1 MNKKIFIGLIAFT
14 LSICTFFAQAQ
25 TKYLSGIYTIG
36 GNNANYSSIQK
47 AVTELLSTRTEV
59 IGRVTF
65 NIRPGI
71 YNENITIKPF
81 KGASAKN
88 VVVFKS
94 ETGRAA
100 DVQIIDD
107 GDNTLYNNS
116 VIRLEG
122 CRYVSFQDL
131 TIENNRVLSSTN
143 SFASVFHL
151 TYYRD
156 NVKLSAD
163 YNTINRCI
171 LKLDST
177 FTIFNGNAIGIVSSD
192 INNTSGLANCAN
204 YNSIINNTFYGGAF
218 AIRLL
223 GVSTTKPCKGNKI
236 NNNKIYATICGI
248 DVDYNNIPL
257 IANNQ
262 ITIRPDPSQSQ
273 FGIRVRNAAGNF
285 SFYNN
290 QIKNYGNFGMF
301 FNNVNG
307 GSAAYVYNNI
317 ISGTTK
323 ASFSRGIH
331 VEFSKSIQFLH
342 NTIFYSSAFN
352 LENACFVIET
362 STTERPISRI
372 SIKNNIFHTS
382 LGAATVI
389 IKSLTAVD
397 TFNYNNYFITAGTRL
412 AIIGSTQ
419 CATLTALKTATGKNG
434 QSFNLNPNF
443 PSNTNLRLNN
453 KGLIRKAYILPFIT
467 FDFENHPRDPEMPD
481 VGADEVIR
489 SPHDLEVFE
498 LDKNFVPRE
507 GSNVIPVVIKNDGL
521 LSINSQNGHKMAIK
535 YRINNGPF
543 NQVDSFTLTQLS
555 LSYSKQVFNL
565 STPWIIPA
573 PGQYTMEIRV
583 EPAYPGDTWFD
594 NDTLILNLC
603 VGLNGRY
610 TIGGPVGLKNYP
622 TFASALAAFSCGI
635 GGPTIFDIYPGTYST
650 PFSVPTIKGASPT
663 KTLTFRS
670 FSGNAAD
677 VIIQNTVLS
686 QNQTN
691 HHVIQL
697 DGADYVNFK
706 NITLTNL
713 STSSYASGFHI
724 STGSNNITIDSC
736 IINLPVSANIND
748 FKYGVIAAFK
758 TKIDSAVKAD
768 FLTIKNSTIKN
779 GFAGIQFVGRSSSFK
794 SIGTVIYNNK
804 IDSAFGFGINTLNAA
819 IENVS
824 WNNITLK
831 SASSLSSEGIK
842 ISASKSDGIIS
853 GNKIS
858 NAGFRGIN
866 LSSVEGITALTISNN
881 MLAGGYKT
889 TLSGAGIYL
898 NEVNKINIYHN
909 SVYYDKAPV
918 TSPNTSSAFFLA
930 AGVNVSLMNN
940 IFYNPAGGYAF
951 YVTNQTSIRA
961 SNNNIYY
968 TDNNAT
974 AGNYAYYGSSGGDR
988 SNLTSLKQAMIGF
1001 ETKSLEINP
1010 QFTSVYNL
1018 HTANPLIDN
1027 KGVFIPA
1034 IAIDIDKQTRNPLN
1048 TDIGADEFIL
1058 NAKDMALIEI
1068 QPLVFSTDPN
1078 TIKVKIMNL
1087 GSTSLNG
1094 NTVKLQYS
1102 ATPGVWVPT
1111 IGESFTPTVNT
1122 ASSLDTSYSSLVYS
1136 FTTTFNATTNTTY
1149 QFAVRIDPSNRVTGD
1164 PVTSNDSV
1172 KNIICTGLK
1181 TGIYTIGG
1189 TSPSFATFTDAAASL
1204 ACGITGPVTFNV
1216 RPGTYNERF
1225 TISNPKNTSATN
1237 LIVFKSETGNAADVI
1252 INSNGVS
1259 APTTRNII
1267 RLNRSNYVQIK
1278 NMTLKNSSAALLGS
1292 SAIQITSDARNI
1304 LIKGCIINM
1313 DTASSTPNIY
1323 GITTSDS
1330 SNITSASKGGSNI
1343 QIIKNEINGGAI
1355 GISVRG
1361 TSQYERDFGVTIDS
1375 NIINNTANYGIFSS
1389 NVDLSSLNQNVIKMR
1404 KNQLN
1409 STGINVIL
1417 DRADTRITNNKIT
1430 NASSVGMALND
1441 IIGINGLLVANNMIG
1456 GGFRFG
1462 LDGYGLSLDKVYPLN
1477 LYNNSINYDGNSVNS
1492 AALKMDIN
1500 TKGVRMLNNSIY
1512 NSNNG
1517 FALLIDD
1524 PNSIDTSD
1532 NNNMATKTGLFARVS
1547 AFDYLTFDEYRDV
1560 YLKDDNGISVDPD
1573 YFTTT
1578 NLKVTN
1584 TFLDAAGVVI
1594 PEITKDI
1601 EGQPRDPKFPD
1612 IGADE
1617 FVVLGD
1623 VKIESIDN
1631 PLPPPE
1637 VYPTKIPVVIS
1648 VKNIGLSKVSGLN
1661 VKYFVDNVEMAN
1673 EVIPVEEP
1681 YRPLLPADLLTYT
1694 FETEITPTL
1703 TGNYT
1708 LRVEAY
1714 LLNDTT
1720 PLNNVLSST
1729 FFSSISSITD
1739 GKMDAYV
1746 SPVNSTVEQF
1756 TPVSV
1761 LIKNTGTDTI
1771 SNFNVNYTIRGG
1783 KNGTVTKTEL
1793 ISSSI
1798 APQEVVSH
1806 IFDDVLDCDP
1816 SAVRVLSTYLS
1827 DVEDDLNQ
1835 SNDTLTMYVFPFAPC
1850 GQGINDPKAVGFVAA
1865 GPFPNPASNAINYM
1879 LSLPSQGDVEIQLV
1893 DVLGQVIQTTQYD
1906 GMQTGI
1912 NNIQMVV
1919 PTSIAPGIYFSHVK
1933 YNDLVITQR
1942 VVINK

>member
-1 MNKKIFIGLIAFT
+1 MNKKNLISLFAFV
-14 LSICTFFAQAQ
+14 LCICSFFAQAQ

-47 AVTELLSTRTEV
+47 AVTELTSAKSEV

-71 YNENITIKPF
+71 YNENIVIKPF

-100 DVQIIDD
+100 DVTIVDD

-151 TYYRD
+151 TYNRD
-156 NVKLSAD
+156 NTKLSAD
-163 YNTINRCI
+163 YNSINRCI

-204 YNSIINNTFYGGAF
+204 YNSILNNTFYGGAF

-223 GVSTTKPCKGNKI
+223 GESTLKPCKGNKI
-236 NNNKIYATICGI
+236 NNNKIYASICGI

-262 ITIRPDPSQSQ
+262 ITIRPDPSQAQ

-285 SFYNN
+285 GFYNN
-290 QIKNYGNFGMF
+290 QIKNYGTFGMF

-352 LENACFVIET
+352 LENACFVIEHT
-362 STTERPISRI
+362 ADRPTSRI

-489 SPHDLEVFE
+489 SPHDLEVFG

-521 LSINSQNGHKMAIK
+521 LSINSVNGHKMAIK

-543 NQVDSFTLTQLS
+543 NPVDSFTLTQLS

-565 STPWIIPA
+565 STPWVIPS
-573 PGQYTMEIRV
+573 PGLYTLEIRV
-583 EPAYPGDTWFD
+583 EPAYPSDTWFD
-594 NDTLILNLC
+594 NDTIIIPLC

-610 TIGGPVGLKNYP
+610 TIGGPTGSKNYP
-622 TFASALAAFSCGI
+622 TFASALAAFDCGV
-635 GGPTIFDIYPGTYST
+635 GGPTVFDIYPGTYTT
-650 PFSVPTIKGASPT
+650 PFSLPVIKGASDIKPI
-663 KTLTFRS
+663 TFRS
-670 FSGNAAD
+670 FTGNAAD
-677 VIIQNTVLS
+677 VIIQNPIVN
-686 QNQTN
+686 QNQIN
-691 HHVIQL
+691 HYVIQL
-697 DGADYVNFK
+697 AGADYVNFK
-706 NITLTNL
+706 NLTLTNL

-724 STGSNNITIDSC
+724 TTGSNYVTIDSC
-736 IINLPVSANIND
+736 IINMPNSSNSSD
-748 FKYGVIAAFK
+748 FKYGVIASFK
-758 TKIDSAVKAD
+758 TRIDSSIKAD

-779 GFAGIQFVGRSSSFK
+779 GLAGIQFIGQSGANKSVGM
-794 SIGTVIYNNK
+794 VVYNNK
-804 IDSAFGFGINTLNAA
+804 IDSTYGFGINTLNNN
-819 IENVS
+819 INSVS
-824 WNNITLK
+824 WNSIIMKVN
-831 SASSLSSEGIK
+831 SSVSSEGIK
-842 ISASKSDGIIS
+842 ISGSKSNGLVN
-853 GNKIS
+853 GNKVINS
-858 NAGFRGIN
+858 GFRGIN
-866 LSSVEGITALTISNN
+866 LSAVEGITALTVSNN
-881 MLAGGYKT
+881 MIGGRFKT
-889 TLSGAGIYL
+889 IGSGAGIYL

-918 TSPNTSSAFFLA
+918 TLPTTSSAFFLA
-930 AGVNVSLMNN
+930 AGVNVSLLNN

-961 SNNNIYY
+961 SDNNIYY
-968 TDNNAT
+968 TDANST
-974 AGNYAYYGSSGGDR
+974 TGNYAYYGSTGGDR
-988 SNLTSLKQAMIGF
+988 LNLTSLKQAMIGF
-1001 ETKSLEINP
+1001 ETKSLEIDP
-1010 QFTSVYNL
+1010 QFTSVFNL

-1034 IAIDIDKQTRNPLN
+1034 IAVDIDKQSRNPLN

-1058 NAKDMALIEI
+1058 NAKDMALVAI

-1102 ATPGVWVPT
+1102 STPGVWVPT

-1122 ASSLDTSYSSLVYS
+1122 ATSLDTAYSSLTYS
-1136 FTTTFNATTNTTY
+1136 FTTTFNASANTTY

-1164 PVTSNDSV
+1164 PVTSNDTV
-1172 KNIICTGLK
+1172 QNIICTGLK
-1181 TGIYTIGG
+1181 TGVYTIGG
-1189 TSPSFATFTDAAASL
+1189 TSPSYATFTDAAASL

-1225 TISNPKNTSATN
+1225 TIGNPKNTSATN
-1237 LIVFKSETGNAADVI
+1237 LVLFKSETGNAADVI
-1252 INSNGVS
+1252 INSNGAGGS
-1259 APTTRNII
+1259 TLRNII
-1267 RLNRSNYVQIK
+1267 RLNRSSYVHIK
-1278 NMTLKNSSAALLGS
+1278 NMTLKNASTSIAGSA
-1292 SAIQITSDARNI
+1292 AIQITADARNI
-1304 LIKGCIINM
+1304 LVKDCIIKM
-1313 DTASSTPNIY
+1313 DTGSTSPNIY

-1330 SNITSASKGGSNI
+1330 ASITSSGIGGSNI
-1343 QIIKNEINGGAI
+1343 RIINNKIYGGAI
-1355 GISVRG
+1355 GIGIRG
-1361 TSQYERDFGVTIDS
+1361 ASQYLRDFDVTIDS
-1375 NIINNTANYGIFSS
+1375 NIIEGAANYGIFTS
-1389 NVDLSSLNQNVIKMR
+1389 NVDVTSIDQNQVIMR

-1409 STGINVIL
+1409 SMGISVII
-1417 DRADTRITNNKIT
+1417 DRKDTRITNNKIT
-1430 NASSVGMALND
+1430 NASSVGVSLND
-1441 IIGINGLLVANNMIG
+1441 VLGVNGLLVSNNMIG
-1456 GGFRFG
+1456 GGFRLG
-1462 LDGYGLSLDKVYPLN
+1462 MDGYGLTLDKVYPLM

-1492 AALKMDIN
+1492 AALKMDFN

-1517 FALLIDD
+1517 FALLIDN

-1532 NNNMATKTGLFARVS
+1532 NNNMATKTGLFARVNS
-1547 AFDYLTFDEYRDV
+1547 FDYLTFDEYKDV
-1560 YLKDDNGISVDPD
+1560 YLKDENGVSVDPD

-1601 EGQPRDPKFPD
+1601 EGQTRDPKFPD

-1637 VYPTKIPVVIS
+1637 VYPTKIPVTIS

-1720 PLNNVLSST
+1720 PLNNVLTST

-1756 TPVSV
+1756 TPVTV

-1865 GPFPNPASNAINYM
+1865 GPFPNPTSNAINYM

>member
-1 MNKKIFIGLIAFT
+1 MNKKIFICLFAFT

-71 YNENITIKPF
+71 YNENIVIKPF

-100 DVQIIDD
+100 DVTIVDD

-122 CRYVSFQDL
+122 CKYVSFQDL
-131 TIENNRVLSSTN
+131 TIENNRVLVSTN
-143 SFASVFHL
+143 TFASVFHL
-151 TYYRD
+151 TYSRD
-156 NVKLSAD
+156 DPKISAD
-163 YNTINRCI
+163 YNTINRCV

-204 YNSIINNTFYGGAF
+204 YNSIINNTIYGGAF

-223 GVSTTKPCKGNKI
+223 GLNTTKPCKGNKI
-236 NNNKIYATICGI
+236 NNNKIYAPICGI
-248 DVDYNNIPL
+248 DIDYNNIPL

-262 ITIRPDPSQSQ
+262 ITIRPDPSQMQ

-285 SFYNN
+285 GFYNN
-290 QIKNYGNFGMF
+290 QIKNYGTFGIF

-307 GSAAYVYNNI
+307 GSAAYVYNNV
-317 ISGTTK
+317 ISGAAK
-323 ASFSRGIH
+323 AAFSRGIH

-342 NTIFYSSAFN
+342 NTIFHSSPFTV
-352 LENACFVIET
+352 ENACFVIEYT
-362 STTERPISRI
+362 VDRPSSKISL
-372 SIKNNIFHTS
+372 KNNIFHTS

-389 IKSLTAVD
+389 IKNLTTVD
-397 TFNYNNYFITAGTRL
+397 TFNYNNYFITAGTKL
-412 AIIGSTQ
+412 AIIGGTQ
-419 CATLTALKTATGKNG
+419 CTTLASLKTATGKNG

-443 PSNTNLRLNN
+443 PSATNLRLNN
-453 KGLIRKAYILPFIT
+453 KALIRKAYILPFII

-498 LDKNFVPRE
+498 LEKNFVPRE
-507 GSNVIPVVIKNDGL
+507 GSNTIPVVIKNDGL
-521 LSINSQNGHKMAIK
+521 LSINSLNGHKMAIK

-543 NQVDSFTLTQLS
+543 SPVDSFTLSQLS
-555 LSYSKQVFNL
+555 ISYSKQVFNL

-583 EPAYPGDTWFD
+583 EPAYPGDSWFD
-594 NDTLILNLC
+594 NDTLIVNLC

-622 TFASALAAFSCGI
+622 TFASAIAAFECGV
-635 GGPTIFDIYPGTYST
+635 GGPTVFDVYPGTYPT
-650 PFSVPTIKGASPT
+650 PFSVPLIKGASPT

-677 VIIQNTVLS
+677 VIIQNTNTN
-686 QNQTN
+686 QGQTN
-691 HHVIQL
+691 HFVIQT

-706 NITLTNL
+706 NLTLTNL

-724 STGSNNITIDSC
+724 ANGSNNITIDSC
-736 IINLPVSANIND
+736 VINVPTSTNLND
-748 FKYGVIAAFK
+748 YKYGIIAAFK

-779 GFAGIQFVGRSSSFK
+779 GVSGIQFIGQSGAFK

-804 IDSAFGFGINTLNAA
+804 IDSAFGFGINTLNTG
-819 IENVS
+819 INSVS
-824 WNNITLK
+824 WNTISMK
-831 SASSLSSEGIK
+831 STSSVSSEGIK
-842 ISASKSDGIIS
+842 IASSKSDGIIN

-858 NAGFRGIN
+858 RAGFRGIN
-866 LSSVEGITALTISNN
+866 LTTVEGVNALTVSNN
-881 MLAGGYKT
+881 MIAGGFKT
-889 TLSGAGIYL
+889 TASGAGIYL
-898 NEVNKINIYHN
+898 NEVNKINLYHN

-918 TSPNTSSAFFLA
+918 TLPSTSSAFFLA
-930 AGVNVSLMNN
+930 AGVNVSLLNN

-961 SNNNIYY
+961 SDNNIYY
-968 TDNNAT
+968 TDNNTA
-974 AGNYAYYGSSGGDR
+974 AGNFAYYGSSGGDR
-988 SNLTSLKQAMIGF
+988 LNLTSLKQAMISF
-1001 ETKSLEINP
+1001 ETKSLELNP
-1010 QFTSVYNL
+1010 QFTSVYDL
-1018 HTANPLIDN
+1018 HTVNPLIDN

-1034 IAIDIDKQTRNPLN
+1034 IAVDVDKQSRNPLN
-1048 TDIGADEFIL
+1048 TDIGADEFII
-1058 NAKDMALIEI
+1058 NAKDMALVDI

-1102 ATPGVWVPT
+1102 TSPGVWVPT
-1111 IGESFTPTVNT
+1111 AGESFTPTINT
-1122 ASSLDTSYSSLVYS
+1122 ASSLDSAYSNTIFSFSTLFTATANASY
-1136 FTTTFNATTNTTY
+1136 
-1149 QFAVRIDPSNRVTGD
+1149 QIAVRIDPTNRITGD
-1164 PVTSNDSV
+1164 PVTKNDSIQ
-1172 KNIICTGLK
+1172 NIVCTGLK
-1181 TGIYTIGG
+1181 SGVYTIGG
-1189 TSPSFATFTDAAASL
+1189 TSPSFATFTEAAASL

-1225 TISNPKNTSATN
+1225 TINNPKNTSATN

-1259 APTTRNII
+1259 GATTRNII
-1267 RLNRSNYVQIK
+1267 RLNRSSYVQIK
-1278 NMTLKNSSAALLGS
+1278 NMTLKNASTSIAGSA
-1292 SAIQITSDARNI
+1292 AIQITSDARNI
-1304 LIKGCIINM
+1304 LVKECIIKM
-1313 DTASSTPNIY
+1313 DTGSTSPNIY
-1323 GITTSDS
+1323 GITSSDS
-1330 SNITSASKGGSNI
+1330 ASITTAGKGGSNI
-1343 QIIKNEINGGAI
+1343 KIIKNAIYGGAI
-1355 GISVRG
+1355 GIGVRG
-1361 TSQYERDFGVTIDS
+1361 TSQYLRDFGVSIDS
-1375 NIINNTANYGIFSS
+1375 NIINGAANYGIFSS
-1389 NVDLSSLNQNVIKMR
+1389 NVDLTSVNQNEVIMR

-1409 STGINVIL
+1409 STGINIII
-1417 DRADTRITNNKIT
+1417 DRADTRITNNKIIY
-1430 NASSVGMALND
+1430 ASSVGMALND
-1441 IIGINGLLVANNMIG
+1441 IIGVNGLLVANNMIG
-1456 GGFRFG
+1456 GGFRLG

-1492 AALKMDIN
+1492 GALKMDIN

-1512 NSNNG
+1512 NANNG

-1524 PNSIDTSD
+1524 ANSIDTSD
-1532 NNNMATKTGLFARVS
+1532 NNNMATKTGLFARVG
-1547 AFDYLTFDEYRDV
+1547 AFDYLTFDEYKDV

-1584 TFLDAAGVVI
+1584 TFLDAGGVVI
-1594 PEITKDI
+1594 PEISKDI

-1739 GKMDAYV
+1739 GKVDAYV

-1761 LIKNTGTDTI
+1761 LIKNSGTDTI
-1771 SNFNVNYTIRGG
+1771 SNFNVNYRIQGG

-1793 ISSSI
+1793 ITASI

-1806 IFDDVLDCDP
+1806 TFDDVLDCDP

-1835 SNDTLTMYVFPFAPC
+1835 TNDTLTMYVFPFAPC
-1850 GQGINDPKAVGFVAA
+1850 GQGINDPKAIGFIAA
-1865 GPFPNPASNAINYM
+1865 GPFPNPTANAINYM

-1893 DVLGQVIQTTQYD
+1893 DVLGQVMQTTQYD

-1912 NNIQMVV
+1912 NNIQIAV
-1919 PTSIAPGIYFSHVK
+1919 PTGIAPGIYFSHVK

>member
-122 CRYVSFQDL
+122 CKYVSFQDL

-151 TYYRD
+151 TYSRD
-156 NVKLSAD
+156 NPKISAD

-223 GVSTTKPCKGNKI
+223 GESTAKPCKGNKI
-236 NNNKIYATICGI
+236 NNNKIYAAICGI
-248 DVDYNNIPL
+248 DIDYNNIPL

-262 ITIRPDPSQSQ
+262 IIIRPDPSQAQ

-285 SFYNN
+285 GFYNN
-290 QIKNYGNFGMF
+290 QIKNYGTFGMF

-307 GSAAYVYNNI
+307 GSAAYVYNNV
-317 ISGTTK
+317 ISGTSK

-331 VEFSKSIQFLH
+331 VEYSKSIQFLH
-342 NTIFYSSAFN
+342 NTIFYSSGFT
-352 LENACFVIET
+352 LENACFVIEYT
-362 STTERPISRI
+362 ADRPSSKI

-389 IKSLTAVD
+389 IKNLTTVD
-397 TFNYNNYFITAGTRL
+397 TFNYNNYFITAGTKL
-412 AIIGSTQ
+412 AIIGGTQ
-419 CATLTALKTATGKNG
+419 CTSLLSLRNATGKNG

-443 PSNTNLRLNN
+443 PSATNLRLNN
-453 KGLIRKAYILPFIT
+453 KALIRKAYILPFIT

-521 LSINSQNGHKMAIK
+521 LSINSLNGHKMAIK

-543 NQVDSFTLTQLS
+543 NPVDSFTLTQLG

-594 NDTLILNLC
+594 NDTLIVNLC

-622 TFASALAAFSCGI
+622 TFTSALAAFECGV
-635 GGPTIFDIYPGTYST
+635 GGPTVFDVYPGTYST
-650 PFSVPTIKGASPT
+650 PFSVPAIKGASPT

-677 VIIQNTVLS
+677 VIIQNINTN
-686 QNQTN
+686 QGQTN
-691 HHVIQL
+691 HFVIQT
-697 DGADYVNFK
+697 DGADYINFR
-706 NITLTNL
+706 NLTLTNL

-724 STGSNNITIDSC
+724 ATGSNNVTIDSC
-736 IINLPVSANIND
+736 VINVPSSTNLSD
-748 FKYGVIAAFK
+748 YKYGIIAAFK

-768 FLTIKNSTIKN
+768 FLTIKNTTIKN
-779 GFAGIQFVGRSSSFK
+779 GVSGIQFIGQSGAFK

-804 IDSAFGFGINTLNAA
+804 IDSAFGFGINTLNTS
-819 IENVS
+819 INSVS
-824 WNNITLK
+824 WNTISMK
-831 SASSLSSEGIK
+831 STSSVSSEGIK
-842 ISASKSDGIIS
+842 IASSKSDGIIN

-858 NAGFRGIN
+858 KAGFRGIN
-866 LSSVEGITALTISNN
+866 LTTVEGVTALTVSNN
-881 MLAGGYKT
+881 MIAGGFKT
-889 TLSGAGIYL
+889 TISGAGIYL

-909 SVYYDKAPV
+909 SVYYDKTPV
-918 TSPNTSSAFFLA
+918 TLPSTSSAFFLA

-961 SNNNIYY
+961 SDNNIYY
-968 TDNNAT
+968 TDNNT
-974 AGNYAYYGSSGGDR
+974 TTGNFAYYGSSGGDR
-988 SNLTSLKQAMIGF
+988 ANLTSLKQAMINF
-1001 ETKSLEINP
+1001 ETKSLELDP
-1010 QFTSVYNL
+1010 QFISVNNL
-1018 HTANPLIDN
+1018 HTVNPLIDN

-1034 IAIDIDKQTRNPLN
+1034 IAVDIDKQSRNPLN

-1111 IGESFTPTVNT
+1111 IGESFTPTANT
-1122 ASSLDTSYSSLVYS
+1122 ATSLDTAYSSLVYS
-1136 FTTTFNATTNTTY
+1136 FTTAFSATANTTY

-1172 KNIICTGLK
+1172 KNVICTGLK

-1189 TSPSFATFTDAAASL
+1189 TSPSFASFTDAAASL

-1225 TISNPKNTSATN
+1225 TINNPKNTSATN

-1259 APTTRNII
+1259 GATTRNII
-1267 RLNRSNYVQIK
+1267 RLNRSSYVQIK
-1278 NMTLKNSSAALLGS
+1278 NMTLKNASTSIAGSA
-1292 SAIQITSDARNI
+1292 AIQITSDARNI
-1304 LIKGCIINM
+1304 LVKECIIKM
-1313 DTASSTPNIY
+1313 DTGSTSPNIY
-1323 GITTSDS
+1323 GITSSDS
-1330 SNITSASKGGSNI
+1330 ASITTAGKGGSNI
-1343 QIIKNEINGGAI
+1343 KVIKNAIYGGAI
-1355 GISVRG
+1355 GIGVRG
-1361 TSQYERDFGVTIDS
+1361 TSQYVRDFGVSIDS
-1375 NIINNTANYGIFSS
+1375 NIIEGAANYGIFSS
-1389 NVDLSSLNQNVIKMR
+1389 NVDLTSINQNQVIMR

-1409 STGINVIL
+1409 STGINIII
-1417 DRADTRITNNKIT
+1417 DRADSKITNNKIT

-1720 PLNNVLSST
+1720 PLNNVLTST

-1756 TPVSV
+1756 TPVTV

-1793 ISSSI
+1793 ISASI

-1816 SAVRVLSTYLS
+1816 AAVRVLSTYLS

-1835 SNDTLTMYVFPFAPC
+1835 TNDTLTMYVFPFAPC

-1865 GPFPNPASNAINYM
+1865 GPFPNPTNNAINYM

-1893 DVLGQVIQTTQYD
+1893 DVLGQVMQTTQYD

>member
-1 MNKKIFIGLIAFT
+1 MNKKIFICLFAFT

-71 YNENITIKPF
+71 YNENIVIKPF

-100 DVQIIDD
+100 DVTIVDD

-122 CRYVSFQDL
+122 CKYVSFQDL
-131 TIENNRVLSSTN
+131 TIENNRVLVSTN
-143 SFASVFHL
+143 TFASVFHL
-151 TYYRD
+151 TYSRD
-156 NVKLSAD
+156 DPKISAD
-163 YNTINRCI
+163 YNTINRCV

-204 YNSIINNTFYGGAF
+204 YNSIINNTIYGGAF

-223 GVSTTKPCKGNKI
+223 GLNTTKPCKGNKI
-236 NNNKIYATICGI
+236 NNNKIYAPICGI
-248 DVDYNNIPL
+248 DIDYNNIPL

-262 ITIRPDPSQSQ
+262 ITIRPDPSQMQ

-285 SFYNN
+285 GFYNN
-290 QIKNYGNFGMF
+290 QIKNYGTFGIF

-307 GSAAYVYNNI
+307 GSAAYVYNNV
-317 ISGTTK
+317 ISGAAK
-323 ASFSRGIH
+323 AAFSRGIH

-342 NTIFYSSAFN
+342 NTIFHSSPFTV
-352 LENACFVIET
+352 ENACFVIEYT
-362 STTERPISRI
+362 VDRPSSKISL
-372 SIKNNIFHTS
+372 KNNIFHTS

-389 IKSLTAVD
+389 IKNLTTVD

-412 AIIGSTQ
+412 AIIGGTQ
-419 CATLTALKTATGKNG
+419 CTTLASLKTATGKNG

-443 PSNTNLRLNN
+443 PSATNLRLNN
-453 KGLIRKAYILPFIT
+453 KALIRKAYILPFII

-498 LDKNFVPRE
+498 LEKNFVPRE
-507 GSNVIPVVIKNDGL
+507 GSNTIPVVIKNDGL
-521 LSINSQNGHKMAIK
+521 LSINSLNGHKMAIK

-543 NQVDSFTLTQLS
+543 SPVDSFTLSQLS
-555 LSYSKQVFNL
+555 ISYSKQVFNL

-583 EPAYPGDTWFD
+583 EPAYPGDSWFD
-594 NDTLILNLC
+594 NDTLIVNLC

-622 TFASALAAFSCGI
+622 TFASAIAAFECGV
-635 GGPTIFDIYPGTYST
+635 GGPTVFDVYPGTYPT
-650 PFSVPTIKGASPT
+650 PFSVPLIKGASPT

-677 VIIQNTVLS
+677 VIIQNTNTN
-686 QNQTN
+686 QGQTN
-691 HHVIQL
+691 HFVIQT

-706 NITLTNL
+706 NLTLTNL

-724 STGSNNITIDSC
+724 ANGSNNITIDSC
-736 IINLPVSANIND
+736 VINVPTSTNLND
-748 FKYGVIAAFK
+748 YKYGIIAAFK

-779 GFAGIQFVGRSSSFK
+779 GVSGIQFIGQSGAFK

-804 IDSAFGFGINTLNAA
+804 IDSAFGFGINTLNTG
-819 IENVS
+819 INSVS
-824 WNNITLK
+824 WNTISMK
-831 SASSLSSEGIK
+831 STSSVSSEGIK
-842 ISASKSDGIIS
+842 IASSKSDGIIN

-858 NAGFRGIN
+858 RAGFRGIN
-866 LSSVEGITALTISNN
+866 LTTVEGVNALTVSNN
-881 MLAGGYKT
+881 MIAGGFKT
-889 TLSGAGIYL
+889 TASGAGIYL
-898 NEVNKINIYHN
+898 NEVNKINLYHN

-918 TSPNTSSAFFLA
+918 TLPSTSSAFFLA
-930 AGVNVSLMNN
+930 AGVNVSLLNN

-961 SNNNIYY
+961 SDNNIYY
-968 TDNNAT
+968 TDNNTA
-974 AGNYAYYGSSGGDR
+974 AGNFAYYGSSGGDR
-988 SNLTSLKQAMIGF
+988 LNLTSLKQAMISF
-1001 ETKSLEINP
+1001 ETKSLELNP
-1010 QFTSVYNL
+1010 QFTSVYDL
-1018 HTANPLIDN
+1018 HTVNPLIDN

-1034 IAIDIDKQTRNPLN
+1034 IAVDVDKQSRNPLN
-1048 TDIGADEFIL
+1048 TDIGADEFII
-1058 NAKDMALIEI
+1058 NAKDMALVDI

-1102 ATPGVWVPT
+1102 TSPGVWVPT
-1111 IGESFTPTVNT
+1111 AGESFTPTINT
-1122 ASSLDTSYSSLVYS
+1122 ASSLDSAYSNTIFSFSTLFTATANASY
-1136 FTTTFNATTNTTY
+1136 
-1149 QFAVRIDPSNRVTGD
+1149 QIAVRIDPTNRITGD
-1164 PVTSNDSV
+1164 PVTKNDSIQ
-1172 KNIICTGLK
+1172 NIVCTGLK
-1181 TGIYTIGG
+1181 SGVYTIGG
-1189 TSPSFATFTDAAASL
+1189 TSPSFATFTEAAASL

-1225 TISNPKNTSATN
+1225 TINNPKNTSATN

-1259 APTTRNII
+1259 GATTRNII
-1267 RLNRSNYVQIK
+1267 RLNRSSYVQIK
-1278 NMTLKNSSAALLGS
+1278 NMTLKNASTSIAGSA
-1292 SAIQITSDARNI
+1292 AIQITSDARNI
-1304 LIKGCIINM
+1304 LVKECIIKM
-1313 DTASSTPNIY
+1313 DTGSTSPNIY
-1323 GITTSDS
+1323 GITSSDS
-1330 SNITSASKGGSNI
+1330 ASITTAGKGGSNI
-1343 QIIKNEINGGAI
+1343 KIIKNAIYGGAI
-1355 GISVRG
+1355 GIGVRG
-1361 TSQYERDFGVTIDS
+1361 TSQYLRDFGVSIDS
-1375 NIINNTANYGIFSS
+1375 NIINGAANYGIFSS
-1389 NVDLSSLNQNVIKMR
+1389 NVDLTSVNQNEVIMR

-1409 STGINVIL
+1409 STGINIII
-1417 DRADTRITNNKIT
+1417 DRADTRITNNKIIY
-1430 NASSVGMALND
+1430 ASSVGMALND
-1441 IIGINGLLVANNMIG
+1441 IIGVNGLLVANNMIG
-1456 GGFRFG
+1456 GGFRLG

-1492 AALKMDIN
+1492 GALKMDIN

-1512 NSNNG
+1512 NANNG

-1524 PNSIDTSD
+1524 ANSIDTSD
-1532 NNNMATKTGLFARVS
+1532 NNNMATKTGLFARVG
-1547 AFDYLTFDEYRDV
+1547 AFDYLTFDEYKDV

-1584 TFLDAAGVVI
+1584 TFLDAGGVVI
-1594 PEITKDI
+1594 PEISKDI

-1739 GKMDAYV
+1739 GKVDAYV

-1761 LIKNTGTDTI
+1761 LIKNSGTDTI
-1771 SNFNVNYTIRGG
+1771 SNFNVNYRIQGG

-1793 ISSSI
+1793 ITASI

-1806 IFDDVLDCDP
+1806 TFDDVLDCDP

-1835 SNDTLTMYVFPFAPC
+1835 TNDTLTMYVFPFAPC
-1850 GQGINDPKAVGFVAA
+1850 GQGINDPKAIGFIAA
-1865 GPFPNPASNAINYM
+1865 GPFPNPTANAINYM

-1893 DVLGQVIQTTQYD
+1893 DVLGQVMQTTQYD

-1912 NNIQMVV
+1912 NNIQIAV
-1919 PTSIAPGIYFSHVK
+1919 PTGIAPGIYFSHVK